1 MHKRATGSSSSMI
14 FADQAASLKKFYY
27 KLFFGT
33 PCMFSDVCATDWL
46 FGNPCWR
53 KLRNSDKSESK
64 PKKRRL
70 NRLNTLRNPQIL
82 SISYPTPRGMCLSI
96 ISFVSSWINEAK
108 TIFLLYLIWKKCIFD
123 HVLQYMMQFSNTS
136 SVLMFRSY
144 HKIWQKKL
152 LSILFQSL
160 TILQC
165 LVGWNIN
172 CLNIYSS
179 LS

>member
-1 MHKRATGSSSSMI
+1 MTFRNNMNWTIYICVVKDGVVVCFQLYESQIDCLATP
-14 FADQAASLKKFYY
+14 ADVNWEIRTK
-27 KLFFGT
+27 
-33 PCMFSDVCATDWL
+33 V
-46 FGNPCWR
+46 NP
-53 KLRNSDKSESK
+53 SQ
-64 PKKRRL
+64 KKRRL
-70 NRLNTLRNPQIL
+70 NRLNTLQNPQIL
-82 SISYPTPRGMCLSI
+82 SISYPPRDVPSAYPSFRFCPLKWMRPKQYLYRILYENC
-96 ISFVSSWINEAK
+96 IS
-108 TIFLLYLIWKKCIFD
+108 D
-123 HVLQYMMQFSNTS
+123 HGLQKMLQFINTS
-136 SVLMFRSY
+136 PVLMFRSY

>member
-1 MHKRATGSSSSMI
+1 MTFRNNMNWTIYICVVKDGVVVCFQLYESQIDCLATP
-14 FADQAASLKKFYY
+14 ADVNWEIRTK
-27 KLFFGT
+27 
-33 PCMFSDVCATDWL
+33 V
-46 FGNPCWR
+46 NP
-53 KLRNSDKSESK
+53 SQ
-64 PKKRRL
+64 KKRRL
-70 NRLNTLRNPQIL
+70 NRLNTLQNPQIL

-96 ISFVSSWINEAK
+96 ISFVSSWMNEAK

-123 HVLQYMMQFSNTS
+123 HVLQYMMQFSNSS